1 MLPCFFMRTRA
12 PDCSTA
18 GTKVALYDLVSR
30 AFTMSRVLLFIS
42 TCSYEVVYMQ
52 QNQVPSEK
60 DSTASPDQPGQQS
73 HTEEKKNSG
82 LMEIISQDVTN
93 RLKKRK
99 VLTDRDKANIRTNL
113 FQCGALLVISVY
125 IFQGIISSSLSDTA
139 QRVSLYAL
147 AVAIPLLAG
156 CFLVFWSE
164 QHFES
169 YAKGWN
175 AFFQFCSNI
184 GALAALTG
192 VGAIIWHLSESAAWV
207 FIAIAVFMILVS
219 QIYMSPE
226 IMNAQIGNPHYDN
239 RETLD

>member
-60 DSTASPDQPGQQS
+60 DST
-73 HTEEKKNSG
+73 
-82 LMEIISQDVTN
+82 TN

-184 GALAALTG
+184 G
-192 VGAIIWHLSESAAWV
+192 H
-207 FIAIAVFMILVS
+207 
-219 QIYMSPE
+219 
-226 IMNAQIGNPHYDN
+226 
-239 RETLD
+239 